1 MNCRTCPHMKAI
13 QKALAPCQVCDAGKL
28 HGQVSTDAAPQ
39 AELVYAHAKMSDHT
53 TSSGVT
59 NLAPDAEDSLRKAMA
74 SLFALDPVE
83 LLLVQHVIKGGSY
96 ANFCNVL
103 WPMLRRLR
111 TKERELC
118 GKKDGFRSLAH
129 SWAKRV
135 EDKMPQMR
143 DVLRARIEL
152 T

>member
-1 MNCRTCPHMKAI
+1 MNCASCPHMKAI
-13 QKALAPCQVCDAGKL
+13 EKALRPCQVCDAGKL
-28 HGQVSTDAAPQ
+28 HGQVSTDAAPS
-39 AELVYAHAKMSDHT
+39 AELVYAHRQMSNHAP
-53 TSSGVT
+53 SSGVT
-59 NLAPDAEDSLRKAMA
+59 NLEPDAEDSLRKAMA

-96 ANFCNVL
+96 ANFCDVL

-111 TKERELC
+111 TKEHELC

-129 SWAKRV
+129 TWAKKI

-143 DVLRARIEL
+143 DVLRARIEM